1 LKDGRAINRQ
11 FMMITK
17 RYEVEPTIHQLVNNN
32 IYPKTINPTIYHT
45 TPLEGTLRDGAM
57 VDLYC
62 SNNGIVLVLLANNNR
77 KIVKLFLCST
87 NELIIENV
95 G

>member
-1 LKDGRAINRQ
+1 
-11 FMMITK
+11 
-17 RYEVEPTIHQLVNNN
+17 
-32 IYPKTINPTIYHT
+32 
-45 TPLEGTLRDGAM
+45 M